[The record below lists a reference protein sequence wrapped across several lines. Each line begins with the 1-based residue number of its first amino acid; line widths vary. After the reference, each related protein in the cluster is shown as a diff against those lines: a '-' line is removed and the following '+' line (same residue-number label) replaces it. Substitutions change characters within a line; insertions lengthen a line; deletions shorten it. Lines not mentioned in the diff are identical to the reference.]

1 MDELRELLEAKL
13 RETLEGRQNIGIKDI
28 KDAAL
33 VLRELREME
42 QPEAAEPFPGGVVE
56 LG

>member
-1 MDELRELLEAKL
+1 MEELRELLEAKL
-13 RETLEGRQNIGIKDI
+13 RETLENGEKLGIKDI

-42 QPEAAEPFPGGVVE
+42 QPEGPEEPQGGVIE

>member
-1 MDELRELLEAKL
+1 MDELRELLEVKL
-13 RETLEGRQNIGIKDI
+13 RETLERKETLGIKDI
-28 KDAAL
+28 KDAAQ

-42 QPEAAEPFPGGVVE
+42 RPEAAEPPSGGVVE

>member
-1 MDELRELLEAKL
+1 MEELRELLEAKL
-13 RETLEGRQNIGIKDI
+13 REALENGDKIGIKEI
-28 KDAAL
+28 KDAAQ

-42 QPEAAEPFPGGVVE
+42 QPDAAAEPQGGVVE

>member
-13 RETLEGRQNIGIKDI
+13 RDVLARDDGLGIKDI
-28 KDAAL
+28 KDAAQ
-33 VLRELREME
+33 VLRELRDMDR
-42 QPEAAEPFPGGVVE
+42 PEEPEESQGGVIE

>member
-1 MDELRELLEAKL
+1 MEELRELLEAKL
-13 RETLEGRQNIGIKDI
+13 RETLENGEKLGIKDI

>member
-13 RETLEGRQNIGIKDI
+13 RETLEREETLGIKDI
-28 KDAAL
+28 KDAAQ
-33 VLRELREME
+33 VLRELREMM
-42 QPEAAEPFPGGVVE
+42 QPEAAEPPPSGVVE

>member
-1 MDELRELLEAKL
+1 MDELRELLEVKL
-13 RETLEGRQNIGIKDI
+13 RETLERKETLGIKDI
-28 KDAAL
+28 KDAAQ

-42 QPEAAEPFPGGVVE
+42 QPETAEPPSGGVVE

>member
-13 RETLEGRQNIGIKDI
+13 RDVLARDDGLGIKDI
-28 KDAAL
+28 KDAAQ

-42 QPEAAEPFPGGVVE
+42 QPDGPAEPQGGVIE